1 MAAVGGLERDLVQP
15 FLLEQA
21 SVRGRFV
28 RLCET
33 VRYVLGAHPY
43 PPLVA
48 RQLGELLVLAATF
61 VGALKFQG
69 TFSLQVRG
77 DGPLSLLVADVT
89 NEGTMRG
96 YAAFNADR
104 LSALEEDA
112 PSGRL
117 FGTGVLALTVDQR
130 GIGGGIHQGVVRLDG
145 ESLAEAVGTY
155 FRQSEQ
161 LPTAIRVANGRD
173 PLDGGW
179 RAAGLILQAMPG
191 EGSTDPEER
200 REHWR
205 RVVML
210 LATASEA
217 ELLGDQLGVEQVLF
231 RLFHQEGVRLFPPAT
246 VRPGCS
252 CEKARVLELLR
263 GFPREELAAMRLED
277 GAIEAVCEFCG
288 RRYRLGAEEVEGLLR
303 RAKDTGVRDPVR

>member
-1 MAAVGGLERDLVQP
+1 MAAVSGRERDVVQP

-33 VRYVLGAHPY
+33 VRYVLGAHAY
-43 PPLVA
+43 PPPVA

-77 DGPLSLLVADVT
+77 EGPLSLLVVDVT
-89 NEGTMRG
+89 NDGTMRG
-96 YAAFNADR
+96 YAAFAADR
-104 LSALEEDA
+104 LAALEEDIPCA
-112 PSGRL
+112 RL
-117 FGTGVLALTVDQR
+117 FGSGVLALTVDQR
-130 GIGGGIHQGVVRLDG
+130 AAGGGIHQGVVRLDG

-155 FRQSEQ
+155 FRKSEQ
-161 LPTAIRVANGRD
+161 LPTAIRVASGLD
-173 PLDGGW
+173 PLDGRW

-191 EGSTDPEER
+191 EGSADPEER

-210 LATASEA
+210 LATVSEA
-217 ELLGDQLGVEQVLF
+217 ELLGDHLAIEQVLF
-231 RLFHQEGVRLFPPAT
+231 RLFHEEGVRLFPPAT

-288 RRYRLGAEEVEGLLR
+288 RRYRLGPEEVEGLLH
-303 RAKDTGVRDPVR
+303 RAKDAAARDPAR